1 MNTSFNYIKLP
12 AMKQF
17 FAAALEILEMALIAI
32 AAVFVVRTFL
42 VQPFLVSGASMEP
55 NFSNGDYLV
64 IDEVTYRFREPAR
77 GEVIVFRYPGNDS
90 SYYIKR
96 VIGLPGERVT
106 VKNGAVTVYSG
117 DSRDGF
123 RVPENYL
130 PVGLKTSGD
139 LDATLKSGDYFVLGD
154 NRNFSFDSRSWGA
167 LPKNEI
173 VGLVRLRLWPI
184 NEVKAFEAPN
194 YAPAG

>member
-1 MNTSFNYIKLP
+1 
-12 AMKQF
+12 MKQF

-32 AAVFVVRTFL
+32 AAVFIVRTFL

-96 VIGLPGERVT
+96 VIGLPGKE
-106 VKNGAVTVYSG
+106 
-117 DSRDGF
+117 
-123 RVPENYL
+123 
-130 PVGLKTSGD
+130 
-139 LDATLKSGDYFVLGD
+139 
-154 NRNFSFDSRSWGA
+154 
-167 LPKNEI
+167 
-173 VGLVRLRLWPI
+173 
-184 NEVKAFEAPN
+184 
-194 YAPAG
+194 